1 MYPSDGNLQDDREIY
16 TWAMEIVETQ
26 AIAPVGNA
34 TLAKLVGN
42 LDDLVVVFYDSA
54 KKRHTQGQDSIGN
67 TCKITQVLCCLLKRN
82 CENWLRYNC

>member
-1 MYPSDGNLQDDREIY
+1 MPIFYPSDGSLQDDREIY

-42 LDDLVVVFYDSA
+42 LEDLVVVFYDSA
-54 KKRHTQGQDSIGN
+54 KKRHTQGSDSIA
-67 TCKITQVLCCLLKRN
+67 
-82 CENWLRYNC
+82 

>member
-1 MYPSDGNLQDDREIY
+1 MPILYPSDGNLQDDREIY

-26 AIAPVGNA
+26 AISPVGNA

-54 KKRHTQGQDSIGN
+54 KKRHTQGSDSIA
-67 TCKITQVLCCLLKRN
+67 
-82 CENWLRYNC
+82 